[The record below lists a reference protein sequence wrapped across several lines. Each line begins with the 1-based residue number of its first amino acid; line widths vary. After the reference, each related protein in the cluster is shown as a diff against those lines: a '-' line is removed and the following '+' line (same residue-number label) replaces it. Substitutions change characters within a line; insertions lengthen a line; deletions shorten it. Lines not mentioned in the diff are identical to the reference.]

1 MEHFFKNE
9 IKRLDSDISKIYCMI
24 EAREK
29 KVKTATEELK
39 LIKNVSKDWQ
49 SVLVLETKRSNNK
62 LQINHLTEN
71 LEILEK
77 IKRKYVSNLKNEREH
92 FDLRSLKIE

>member
-49 SVLVLETKRSNNK
+49 SVLVQETKRSNNK